1 MPNWKKVIVS
11 GSNAHLNEITSS
23 TFLVDGNQSGNFI
36 AVIDNDQN
44 SNGHVLKLASD
55 GTGNGSYILDM
66 ENGTNTM
73 FRARADGRFA
83 FGNSAVTSMGAGTFV
98 VGIDGG
104 HTSDIAISKRLQH
117 LGDSDTYIDFE
128 SNKIIFSAGGNLVN
142 YTNNILSGSAT
153 ATASFGHFTTSGVS
167 TSRITGK
174 SPLVIDSD
182 NFNVDSSGNLSIASN
197 ATASFGKVSGSID
210 VPRRG
215 FIRNSRFRGRSP
227 IAFDT
232 REDDGTATRIE
243 ITGSVYAS
251 ADITGSYLKVDG
263 FKGNWTNAGNTVADL
278 GTITTVDIN
287 GGTING
293 ITDLAVADGGT
304 GASTFTD
311 GGVLLGSGTDA
322 ITATAVLSNGQ
333 LLIGDN
339 SGDPTVGTLTGT
351 TNQVT
356 VTNGA
361 GSITLSTP
369 QDLDTSADVTFDSI
383 TLDDLTA
390 SRLVSTNGSKKL
402 VSSDLNSFVAGTSNQ
417 ISVADDGDGTITLS
431 TPQNIHTSA
440 TPTFGTITTSGNVT
454 GSSTSTGSFGQVVAG
469 GNIHASKFI
478 GDGSNLTNLPSA
490 PVTALN
496 NATENELVTVGS
508 TTTELDAETLLTW
521 NGSVLGVGIAS
532 PSIVGGIHV
541 KNPGTQN
548 TMAVFE
554 SADPYVSMQLKDN
567 QGQGIFQYHG
577 SGQEWYFEH
586 ADVYLTP
593 TKVSASAATTASF
606 GRLETAGK
614 ISGSS
619 LSVAND
625 IEVTT
630 HKIKSTNVGTMGLG
644 TLTPI
649 GRGLTISPDGSI
661 SSTSLGNLYGLGI
674 THTGSSSGY
683 FALRIT
689 TGQGSIFSVQNN
701 GSVGIGNTNT
711 THKLDVTGTG
721 RFSDT
726 LEVSGNIS
734 GSSTSTG
741 SFGAIRSIGNPLF
754 VDSNRVGINQTS
766 PSSFTDPYD
775 TLVVGNA
782 DVAGTGYGI
791 TIVTGGSATE
801 GGIAFTDMTGGS
813 RGRITYH
820 QAHDK
825 FLIGAGGNADQL
837 QLNSNG
843 NFGVGGSPT
852 SKLTVFGDLSVS
864 TGDVIIADSQVI
876 KNTNDSLKLQPGS
889 SRDVLLLFGDGN
901 TGVKLDRGGDLE
913 VTNAVSASSIDVAGG
928 TLGNIKVGVTGDNE
942 IDTSSGNLTLD
953 SAGGTITLDDDVI
966 VSGNFTVSGT
976 RTIVDSTTVNIAD
989 NIIELNAGTSD
1000 GGLFV
1005 KETQGGNATGS
1016 LLFDVSENYWIAGV
1030 KDSEVKLVTI
1040 SGTDTLTNKSINLA
1054 NNTITGTT
1062 ANFNSAL
1069 SDDSFAT
1076 LTNSVTLTN
1085 KTLTSPDINTPDID
1099 AGTVDG
1105 ITTLTTGNITSAVA
1119 LKDSGGNTVITY
1131 PAADLGSDA
1140 EVEVKIGD
1148 VDSATTGTFLSIKPV
1163 DEQIS
1168 VGNADLLVNDIVH
1181 QGDTDTKI
1189 SFTTDQVQF
1198 KAGNVNMLTLA
1209 ESTSDTATFIAD
1221 TINIGDAVISGS
1233 INSSGSFGKLVV
1245 GGDFANSG
1253 STVFKVQGQQGTLFS
1268 IVDEMSGSIFSA
1280 NTVAGIPVIEA
1291 FSDQKVVLGPASNPI
1306 TINSSGHITS
1316 SAATTASFG
1325 RVEVNG
1331 STLVVGNQT
1340 INQSNAQVLSN
1351 TSGTNTGDGQT
1362 TFTLAGD
1369 GGSSQTISDS
1379 NTLTVAGGDGITTT
1393 AGATDTITVALDAN
1407 LSTVNNLFSTSLKIG
1422 ASSADE
1428 YIDFGTDAMI
1438 KFAIDDVEDFRMAD
1452 GGTFHANADIIAYSS
1467 TVASDRNLKTNI
1479 IDTKYGLGDVLK
1491 LQGRE
1496 FDWKREDRG
1505 HDVGFIAQEVQE
1517 VIPELVKEVDS
1528 IGEND
1533 GDKHLTVDYAKLVP
1547 VLVESIKELKKEI
1560 EEIKQNCDC
1569 LNK

>member
-11 GSNAHLNEITSS
+11 GSNAHLNELTSS

-44 SNGHVLKLASD
+44 TNGHVLKLASD
-55 GTGNGSYILDM
+55 GTGNGSYLLDM
-66 ENGTNTM
+66 ENGSNTM

-83 FGNSAVTSMGAGTFV
+83 FGNSAVGSMGAGTFV

-128 SNKIIFSAGGNLVN
+128 TNKIIFSAGGNTID
-142 YTNNILSGSAT
+142 YTSNILSGSAT

-263 FKGNWTNAGNTVADL
+263 FKGNWTNAGNTVADG
-278 GTITTVDIN
+278 GTFTTIDIN

-369 QDLDTSADVTFDSI
+369 QDLDTSADVTFDSV

-431 TPQNIHTSA
+431 TPQNIHTTA

-478 GDGSNLTNLPSA
+478 GDGSDLTNLPDAAITTYNSSGDNRIITS
-490 PVTALN
+490 VN
-496 NATENELVTVGS
+496 SSTVQGEADLTFDGS
-508 TTTELDAETLLTW
+508 T
-521 NGSVLGVGIAS
+521 LGVTGAI
-532 PSIVGGIHV
+532 
-541 KNPGTQN
+541 T
-548 TMAVFE
+548 
-554 SADPYVSMQLKDN
+554 
-567 QGQGIFQYHG
+567 
-577 SGQEWYFEH
+577 
-586 ADVYLTP
+586 
-593 TKVSASAATTASF
+593 
-606 GRLETAGK
+606 
-614 ISGSS
+614 
-619 LSVAND
+619 
-625 IEVTT
+625 
-630 HKIKSTNVGTMGLG
+630 ST
-644 TLTPI
+644 
-649 GRGLTISPDGSI
+649 
-661 SSTSLGNLYGLGI
+661 
-674 THTGSSSGY
+674 
-683 FALRIT
+683 
-689 TGQGSIFSVQNN
+689 
-701 GSVGIGNTNT
+701 
-711 THKLDVTGTG
+711 
-721 RFSDT
+721 
-726 LEVSGNIS
+726 GNIS
-734 GSSTSTG
+734 GSASSTG

-775 TLVVGNA
+775 TLVVGNN

-820 QAHDK
+820 QQHDK

-837 QLNSNG
+837 QLLSNG
-843 NFGVGGSPT
+843 NFGVGGSPS
-852 SKLTVFGDLSVS
+852 SKLTVFGDLKVS
-864 TGDVIIADSQVI
+864 SGDVIIADSQII
-876 KNTNDSLKLQPGS
+876 KNSNDSLKLQPGS

-913 VTNAVSASSIDVAGG
+913 VTNAVSASSIDVDGG

-953 SAGGTITLDDDVI
+953 SAGGTITLDDNVI
-966 VSGNFTVSGT
+966 VSGDFTVSGT
-976 RTIVDSTTVNIAD
+976 QTIVDSTTVNIAD
-989 NIIELNAGTSD
+989 NILELNAGTSD

-1040 SGTDTLTNKSINLA
+1040 SGTDTLTNKSIDLA

-1105 ITTLTTGNITSAVA
+1105 ITSLTTGIIAGAVD
-1119 LKDSGGNTVITY
+1119 LKDGGGNTVITY
-1131 PAADLGSDA
+1131 PAGDLSGDE
-1140 EVEVKIGD
+1140 EVEIKIGD
-1148 VDSATTGTFLSIKPV
+1148 VDSATTGNFVSIKPYNETV
-1163 DEQIS
+1163 EFGDM
-1168 VGNADLLVNDIVH
+1168 DLIVAGDIKH
-1181 QGDTDTKI
+1181 KNDTDTKI
-1189 SFTTDQVQF
+1189 AFTDDQIRFTV
-1198 KAGNVNMLTLA
+1198 GNTNMLTLDEGA
-1209 ESTSDTATFIAD
+1209 TDATTLVTDTLTFSGTE
-1221 TINIGDAVISGS
+1221 TIDIGDAVISGS
-1233 INSSGSFGKLVV
+1233 LNSSGSFGKMVV
-1245 GGDFANSG
+1245 GGTFSNSG

-1280 NTVAGIPVIEA
+1280 NTQAGIPVIEA

-1325 RVEVNG
+1325 RLEVNG
-1331 STLVVGNQT
+1331 STLVVGTAT
-1340 INQSNAQVLSN
+1340 INESNATVLSN

-1369 GGSSQTISDS
+1369 GGSSQTISNG
-1379 NTLTVAGGDGITTT
+1379 NTLTIEGGDGITTT
-1393 AGATDTITVALDAN
+1393 AGNTDKVEVALDTHISNVKSMLNA
-1407 LSTVNNLFSTSLKIG
+1407 SLKIG
-1422 ASSADE
+1422 ASSTDE

-1533 GDKHLTVDYAKLVP
+1533 GDKHLAVDYAKLVP

>member
-23 TFLVDGNQSGNFI
+23 TFLVEGNQSGNFI

-55 GTGNGSYILDM
+55 GTGNGSNILDM

-104 HTSDIAISKRLQH
+104 HTADIAISKRLQH
-117 LGDSDTYIDFE
+117 LGDSNTYIDFE
-128 SNKIIFSAGGNLVN
+128 ADKIIFSAGGNLVN

-304 GASTFTD
+304 GASSFTD
-311 GGVLLGSGTDA
+311 GGVLIGSGTDA

-454 GSSTSTGSFGQVVAG
+454 GSVTSTGSFGQVVAG

-521 NGSVLGVGIAS
+521 NGSVLGVGITS

-541 KNPGTQN
+541 KNPGSQN

-567 QGQGIFQYHG
+567 QGGGLFQYHG
-577 SGQEWYFEH
+577 SSQEWYFEH

-593 TKVSASAATTASF
+593 TKVSASAATTA
-606 GRLETAGK
+606 
-614 ISGSS
+614 
-619 LSVAND
+619 
-625 IEVTT
+625 
-630 HKIKSTNVGTMGLG
+630 
-644 TLTPI
+644 
-649 GRGLTISPDGSI
+649 
-661 SSTSLGNLYGLGI
+661 
-674 THTGSSSGY
+674 
-683 FALRIT
+683 
-689 TGQGSIFSVQNN
+689 
-701 GSVGIGNTNT
+701 
-711 THKLDVTGTG
+711 
-721 RFSDT
+721 
-726 LEVSGNIS
+726 
-734 GSSTSTG
+734 

-843 NFGVGGSPT
+843 NFGIGGSP
-852 SKLTVFGDLSVS
+852 SQKLTVHGSVNLSGGDL
-864 TGDVIIADSQVI
+864 IIADSQVI

-1119 LKDSGGNTVITY
+1119 LKDSGGNTVISY

-1245 GGDFANSG
+1245 GGDFTNSG
-1253 STVFKVQGQQGTLFS
+1253 STVFKVQGQQGVLFS

-1280 NTVAGIPVIEA
+1280 NTQAGIPVIEA

-1331 STLVVGNQT
+1331 STLVVGNAT

-1369 GGSSQTISDS
+1369 GGSSQTISNG
-1379 NTLTVAGGDGITTT
+1379 NTLTIEGGNGITTT
-1393 AGATDTITVALDAN
+1393 AGATDKVEVAVDTHITSVQSVLN
-1407 LSTVNNLFSTSLKIG
+1407 TSLKIG
-1422 ASSADE
+1422 ASSTDE

-1533 GDKHLTVDYAKLVP
+1533 GDKHLAVDYAKLVP

>member
-23 TFLVDGNQSGNFI
+23 TFLVDGNQSGNFV
-36 AVIDNDQN
+36 AVIDNDQS

-55 GTGNGSYILDM
+55 GTGNGSNILDM

-104 HTSDIAISKRLQH
+104 HTADIAISKRLQH
-117 LGDSDTYIDFE
+117 LGDSNTYIDFE
-128 SNKIIFSAGGNLVN
+128 ADKIIFSAGGNLVN

-454 GSSTSTGSFGQVVAG
+454 GSVTSTGSFGQVVAG

-478 GDGSNLTNLPSA
+478 GDGSNLSNLPDAAITTYNSSGDNR
-490 PVTALN
+490 VITSVN
-496 NATENELVTVGS
+496 STTVQGESGLTFDGS
-508 TTTELDAETLLTW
+508 T
-521 NGSVLGVGIAS
+521 LGVTG
-532 PSIVGGIHV
+532 
-541 KNPGTQN
+541 
-548 TMAVFE
+548 AVTT
-554 SADPYVSMQLKDN
+554 SGNVS
-567 QGQGIFQYHG
+567 G
-577 SGQEWYFEH
+577 
-586 ADVYLTP
+586 
-593 TKVSASAATTASF
+593 SAS
-606 GRLETAGK
+606 
-614 ISGSS
+614 
-619 LSVAND
+619 
-625 IEVTT
+625 
-630 HKIKSTNVGTMGLG
+630 
-644 TLTPI
+644 
-649 GRGLTISPDGSI
+649 
-661 SSTSLGNLYGLGI
+661 
-674 THTGSSSGY
+674 
-683 FALRIT
+683 
-689 TGQGSIFSVQNN
+689 
-701 GSVGIGNTNT
+701 
-711 THKLDVTGTG
+711 
-721 RFSDT
+721 
-726 LEVSGNIS
+726 
-734 GSSTSTG
+734 STG

-843 NFGVGGSPT
+843 NFGIGGSP
-852 SKLTVFGDLSVS
+852 SQKLTVHGSVNLSGGDL
-864 TGDVIIADSQVI
+864 IIADSQVI

-1253 STVFKVQGQQGTLFS
+1253 STVFKVQGQQGVLFS

-1280 NTVAGIPVIEA
+1280 NTQAGIPVIEA

-1331 STLVVGNQT
+1331 STLVVGNAT

-1369 GGSSQTISDS
+1369 GGSSQTISNG
-1379 NTLTVAGGDGITTT
+1379 NTLTIEGGNGITTT
-1393 AGATDTITVALDAN
+1393 AGATDKVEVAVDTHITSVQSVLN
-1407 LSTVNNLFSTSLKIG
+1407 TSLKIG
-1422 ASSADE
+1422 ASSTDE

-1533 GDKHLTVDYAKLVP
+1533 GDKHLAVDYAKLVP

>member
-1 MPNWKKVIVS
+1 MIYSAGFRV
-11 GSNAHLNEITSS
+11 GTSNLERFTIT
-23 TFLVDGNQSGNFI
+23 
-36 AVIDNDQN
+36 
-44 SNGHVLKLASD
+44 
-55 GTGNGSYILDM
+55 
-66 ENGTNTM
+66 
-73 FRARADGRFA
+73 
-83 FGNSAVTSMGAGTFV
+83 
-98 VGIDGG
+98 
-104 HTSDIAISKRLQH
+104 
-117 LGDSDTYIDFE
+117 
-128 SNKIIFSAGGNLVN
+128 AGGNVGIGSTNPSYPLDVNGIIASTAAVGVVRLVGTSSGRIYDLKSN
-142 YTNNILSGSAT
+142 SGRFEIRDVDNGQDRLVIGTNGNVGIGNNLLSPGAKLTVDGDISGSA
-153 ATASFGHFTTSGVS
+153 S
-167 TSRITGK
+167 
-174 SPLVIDSD
+174 
-182 NFNVDSSGNLSIASN
+182 
-197 ATASFGKVSGSID
+197 
-210 VPRRG
+210 
-215 FIRNSRFRGRSP
+215 
-227 IAFDT
+227 
-232 REDDGTATRIE
+232 
-243 ITGSVYAS
+243 
-251 ADITGSYLKVDG
+251 
-263 FKGNWTNAGNTVADL
+263 
-278 GTITTVDIN
+278 
-287 GGTING
+287 
-293 ITDLAVADGGT
+293 
-304 GASTFTD
+304 
-311 GGVLLGSGTDA
+311 
-322 ITATAVLSNGQ
+322 
-333 LLIGDN
+333 
-339 SGDPTVGTLTGT
+339 
-351 TNQVT
+351 
-356 VTNGA
+356 
-361 GSITLSTP
+361 
-369 QDLDTSADVTFDSI
+369 
-383 TLDDLTA
+383 
-390 SRLVSTNGSKKL
+390 
-402 VSSDLNSFVAGTSNQ
+402 
-417 ISVADDGDGTITLS
+417 
-431 TPQNIHTSA
+431 
-440 TPTFGTITTSGNVT
+440 
-454 GSSTSTGSFGQVVAG
+454 STGSFGVVMAG
-469 GNIHASKFI
+469 GTEIISSPI
-478 GDGSNLTNLPSA
+478 
-490 PVTALN
+490 TALN
-496 NATENELVTVGS
+496 NASANELVTVGA
-508 TTTELDAETLLTW
+508 TTTELDAESLLTW
-521 NGSVLGVGIAS
+521 NGSVLGVGITS

-541 KNPGTQN
+541 KNPGSQN

-567 QGQGIFQYHG
+567 QGGGLFQYHG
-577 SGQEWYFEH
+577 SSQEWYFEH

-593 TKVSASAATTASF
+593 TKVSASAATTA
-606 GRLETAGK
+606 
-614 ISGSS
+614 
-619 LSVAND
+619 
-625 IEVTT
+625 
-630 HKIKSTNVGTMGLG
+630 
-644 TLTPI
+644 
-649 GRGLTISPDGSI
+649 
-661 SSTSLGNLYGLGI
+661 
-674 THTGSSSGY
+674 
-683 FALRIT
+683 
-689 TGQGSIFSVQNN
+689 
-701 GSVGIGNTNT
+701 
-711 THKLDVTGTG
+711 
-721 RFSDT
+721 
-726 LEVSGNIS
+726 
-734 GSSTSTG
+734 

-843 NFGVGGSPT
+843 NFGIGGSP
-852 SKLTVFGDLSVS
+852 SQKLTVHGSVNLSGGDL
-864 TGDVIIADSQVI
+864 IIADSQVI

-1119 LKDSGGNTVITY
+1119 LKDSGGNTVISY

-1140 EVEVKIGD
+1140 EVEVTIGH

-1245 GGDFANSG
+1245 GGDFTNSG
-1253 STVFKVQGQQGTLFS
+1253 STVFKVQGQQGVLFS

-1280 NTVAGIPVIEA
+1280 NTQAGIPVIEA

-1331 STLVVGNQT
+1331 STLVVGNAT

-1369 GGSSQTISDS
+1369 GGSSQTISNG
-1379 NTLTVAGGDGITTT
+1379 NTLTIEGGNGITTT
-1393 AGATDTITVALDAN
+1393 AGATDKVEVAVDTHITSVQSVLN
-1407 LSTVNNLFSTSLKIG
+1407 TSLKIG
-1422 ASSADE
+1422 ASSTDE

-1533 GDKHLTVDYAKLVP
+1533 GDKHLAVDYAKLVP

>member
-23 TFLVDGNQSGNFI
+23 TFLVEGNQSGNFI

-55 GTGNGSYILDM
+55 GTGNGSNILDM

-104 HTSDIAISKRLQH
+104 HTADIAISKRLQH
-117 LGDSDTYIDFE
+117 LGDSNTYIDFE
-128 SNKIIFSAGGNLVN
+128 ADKIIFSAGGNLVN

-304 GASTFTD
+304 GASSFTD

-454 GSSTSTGSFGQVVAG
+454 GSVTSTGSFGQVVAG

-521 NGSVLGVGIAS
+521 NGSVLGVGITS

-541 KNPGTQN
+541 KNPGSQN

-567 QGQGIFQYHG
+567 QGGGLFQYHG
-577 SGQEWYFEH
+577 SSQEWYFEH

-593 TKVSASAATTASF
+593 TKVSASAATTA
-606 GRLETAGK
+606 
-614 ISGSS
+614 
-619 LSVAND
+619 
-625 IEVTT
+625 
-630 HKIKSTNVGTMGLG
+630 
-644 TLTPI
+644 
-649 GRGLTISPDGSI
+649 
-661 SSTSLGNLYGLGI
+661 
-674 THTGSSSGY
+674 
-683 FALRIT
+683 
-689 TGQGSIFSVQNN
+689 
-701 GSVGIGNTNT
+701 
-711 THKLDVTGTG
+711 
-721 RFSDT
+721 
-726 LEVSGNIS
+726 
-734 GSSTSTG
+734 

-843 NFGVGGSPT
+843 NFGIGGSP
-852 SKLTVFGDLSVS
+852 SQKLTVHGSVNLSGGDL
-864 TGDVIIADSQVI
+864 IIADSQVI

-1119 LKDSGGNTVITY
+1119 LKDSGGNTVISY

-1245 GGDFANSG
+1245 GGDFTNSG
-1253 STVFKVQGQQGTLFS
+1253 STVFKVQGQQGVLFS

-1280 NTVAGIPVIEA
+1280 NTQAGIPVIEA

-1331 STLVVGNQT
+1331 STLVVGNAT

-1369 GGSSQTISDS
+1369 GGSSQTISNG
-1379 NTLTVAGGDGITTT
+1379 NTLTIEGGNGITTT
-1393 AGATDTITVALDAN
+1393 AGATDKVEVAVDTHITSVQSVLN
-1407 LSTVNNLFSTSLKIG
+1407 TSLKIG
-1422 ASSADE
+1422 ASSTDE

-1533 GDKHLTVDYAKLVP
+1533 GDKHLAVDYAKLVP